1 MVTCPPITTAPRN
14 QKINNNKKK
23 KKQRP
28 LFQEKKEKKK
38 KKGKKEE
45 EERGYVPSKKK
56 KKGKKERKKGTRY
69 EHFCPL
75 SSLIFSFQLSLH
87 FGENTFVV
95 DLGKKHL
102 DPTIYFPFSS
112 PNQTHSKKIFF
123 LFSLQNFPSTLFHL
137 QTNTSLKSRFD

>member
-1 MVTCPPITTAPRN
+1 MVTCPTITTAPRN
-14 QKINNNKKK
+14 KKINNNKK

-38 KKGKKEE
+38 RKEKKKKKREATCLA
-45 EERGYVPSKKK
+45 KKK

-75 SSLIFSFQLSLH
+75 SSLIFSFQFSLH

-102 DPTIYFPFSS
+102 GPTIYFPSS
-112 PNQTHSKKIFF
+112 PPNQIHSKKIFF
-123 LFSLQNFPSTLFHL
+123 PFSLQNFPSTLFHL
-137 QTNTSLKSRFD
+137 QTNTPLKSRFD

>member
-1 MVTCPPITTAPRN
+1 MVTCPTITTAPRN

-23 KKQRP
+23 ATSTLPRKKR
-28 LFQEKKEKKK
+28 KKK

-75 SSLIFSFQLSLH
+75 SSLIFSFQFSLH

-102 DPTIYFPFSS
+102 GSTIYFPSS
-112 PNQTHSKKIFF
+112 PPNQIHSKKIFF
-123 LFSLQNFPSTLFHL
+123 PFSLQNFPSTLFHL
-137 QTNTSLKSRFD
+137 QTNTPLKSRFD